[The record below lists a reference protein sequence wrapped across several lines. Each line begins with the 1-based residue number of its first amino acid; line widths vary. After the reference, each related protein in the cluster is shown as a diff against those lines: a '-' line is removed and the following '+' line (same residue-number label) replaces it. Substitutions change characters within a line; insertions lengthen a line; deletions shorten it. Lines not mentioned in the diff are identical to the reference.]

1 MTERGFV
8 LFNFL
13 RCFTF
18 YFTFAGSVFLLF
30 CIGCLA
36 SGIIQEGFRETHPDA
51 DNSDELFLEKKQ
63 SSQQGCIKGYIN
75 FRGAG

>member
-1 MTERGFV
+1 MIERGST

-13 RCFTF
+13 RFFMF
-18 YFTFAGSVFLLF
+18 YFTFAGSVFLL
-30 CIGCLA
+30 CIGSLA
-36 SGIIQEGFRETHPDA
+36 LGIISEGFRETHPDA